1 MKRLSHLEE
10 KLSYIAEVLTY
21 KVSFETFI
29 FALSNNFNNKTTMD
43 KLTTEIVAME
53 PELRHFALKLTAD
66 PDSANDLVQDCML
79 KALDN
84 KEKFVHSQN
93 FKGWMYTIMRNLFIN
108 NYRRVTREISMMD
121 DNYSIGR
128 QNILE
133 VEDGE
138 RFEYVYDLKE
148 LYKVINAVPE
158 SMKRP
163 FLMYVAGF
171 KYNEIAEKMGLP
183 IGTIK
188 SRLFFVRK
196 RLQKDLKDFS

>member
-1 MKRLSHLEE
+1 
-10 KLSYIAEVLTY
+10 
-21 KVSFETFI
+21 
-29 FALSNNFNNKTTMD
+29 MD
-43 KLTTEIVAME
+43 KLTSKIVGME
-53 PELRHFALKLTAD
+53 SELRHFALKLTAD
-66 PDSANDLVQDCML
+66 QDSANDLVQDCML

-84 KEKFVHSQN
+84 KEKFVHAQN

-108 NYRRVTREISMMD
+108 NYRRVTREMSMMD
-121 DNYSIGR
+121 DSYSIGR
-128 QNILE
+128 QNLLE

-138 RFEYVYDLKE
+138 RFEYAYDLKE
-148 LYKVINAVPE
+148 LHKVINAVPE
-158 SMKRP
+158 SMRKP

-196 RLQKDLKDFS
+196 RLQKELKEFSK

>member
-1 MKRLSHLEE
+1 M
-10 KLSYIAEVLTY
+10 
-21 KVSFETFI
+21 
-29 FALSNNFNNKTTMD
+29 
-43 KLTTEIVAME
+43 
-53 PELRHFALKLTAD
+53 RHFALKLTAD
-66 PDSANDLVQDCML
+66 QDSANDLVQDCML

-84 KEKFVHSQN
+84 KEKFVHAQN

-121 DNYSIGR
+121 DSYSIGR
-128 QNILE
+128 QNLLE

-138 RFEYVYDLKE
+138 RFEYAYDLKE
-148 LYKVINAVPE
+148 LHKVINAVPE
-158 SMKRP
+158 SMRKP

-196 RLQKDLKDFS
+196 RLQKELKEFGK

>member
-1 MKRLSHLEE
+1 MNS
-10 KLSYIAEVLTY
+10 
-21 KVSFETFI
+21 VSFKKNLLGVQEELLR
-29 FALSNNFNNKTTMD
+29 FAY
-43 KLTTEIVAME
+43 
-53 PELRHFALKLTAD
+53 KLTAD
-66 PDSANDLVQDCML
+66 REEANDLLQETSL

-84 KEKFVHSQN
+84 EDKYIPDTN

-108 NYRRVTREISMMD
+108 NYRRVTREMSMMD
-121 DNYSIGR
+121 DSYSIGR
-128 QNILE
+128 QNLLE

-138 RFEYVYDLKE
+138 RFEYAYDLKE
-148 LYKVINAVPE
+148 LHKVINAVPE
-158 SMKRP
+158 SMRKP

-196 RLQKDLKDFS
+196 RLQKELKEFGK

>member
-1 MKRLSHLEE
+1 
-10 KLSYIAEVLTY
+10 
-21 KVSFETFI
+21 
-29 FALSNNFNNKTTMD
+29 MD
-43 KLTTEIVAME
+43 KLTSKIVGME
-53 PELRHFALKLTAD
+53 SELRHFALKLTAD
-66 PDSANDLVQDCML
+66 QDSANDLVQDCML

-84 KEKFVHSQN
+84 KEKFVHAQN

-108 NYRRVTREISMMD
+108 NYRRVTREMSMMD
-121 DNYSIGR
+121 DSYSIGR
-128 QNILE
+128 QNLLE

-138 RFEYVYDLKE
+138 RFEYAYDLKG
-148 LYKVINAVPE
+148 LHKVINAVPE
-158 SMKRP
+158 SMRKP

-196 RLQKDLKDFS
+196 RLQKELKEFGK

>member
-1 MKRLSHLEE
+1 
-10 KLSYIAEVLTY
+10 
-21 KVSFETFI
+21 
-29 FALSNNFNNKTTMD
+29 MD
-43 KLTTEIVAME
+43 KLTSKIVGME
-53 PELRHFALKLTAD
+53 SELRHFALKLTTD
-66 PDSANDLVQDCML
+66 QDSANDLVQDCML

-84 KEKFVHSQN
+84 KEKFVHAQN

-108 NYRRVTREISMMD
+108 NYRRVTREMSMMD
-121 DNYSIGR
+121 DSYSIGR
-128 QNILE
+128 QNLLE

-138 RFEYVYDLKE
+138 RFEYAYDLKE
-148 LYKVINAVPE
+148 LHKVINAVPE
-158 SMKRP
+158 SMRKP

-196 RLQKDLKDFS
+196 RLQKELKEFGK

>member
-1 MKRLSHLEE
+1 
-10 KLSYIAEVLTY
+10 
-21 KVSFETFI
+21 
-29 FALSNNFNNKTTMD
+29 MD
-43 KLTTEIVAME
+43 KLTSKIVGME
-53 PELRHFALKLTAD
+53 SELRHFTLKLTAD
-66 PDSANDLVQDCML
+66 QDSANDLVQDCML

-84 KEKFVHSQN
+84 KEKFVHAQN

-108 NYRRVTREISMMD
+108 NYRRVTREMSMMD
-121 DNYSIGR
+121 DSYSIGR
-128 QNILE
+128 QNLLE

-138 RFEYVYDLKE
+138 RFEYAYDLKE
-148 LYKVINAVPE
+148 LHKVINAVPE
-158 SMKRP
+158 SMRKP

-196 RLQKDLKDFS
+196 RLQKELKEFGK

>member
-1 MKRLSHLEE
+1 
-10 KLSYIAEVLTY
+10 
-21 KVSFETFI
+21 
-29 FALSNNFNNKTTMD
+29 MD
-43 KLTTEIVAME
+43 KLTSKIVGME
-53 PELRHFALKLTAD
+53 SELRHFALKLTAD
-66 PDSANDLVQDCML
+66 QDSANDLVQDCML

-84 KEKFVHSQN
+84 KEKFVHAQN

-108 NYRRVTREISMMD
+108 NYRRVTREMSMMD
-121 DNYSIGR
+121 DSYSIGR
-128 QNILE
+128 QNLLE

-138 RFEYVYDLKE
+138 RFEYAYDLKE
-148 LYKVINAVPE
+148 LHKVINAVPE
-158 SMKRP
+158 SMRKP

-196 RLQKDLKDFS
+196 RLQTQLKEFGK

>member
-1 MKRLSHLEE
+1 
-10 KLSYIAEVLTY
+10 
-21 KVSFETFI
+21 
-29 FALSNNFNNKTTMD
+29 MD
-43 KLTTEIVAME
+43 KLTSKIVAME
-53 PELRHFALKLTAD
+53 SELRHFALKLTAD
-66 PDSANDLVQDCML
+66 QDSANDLVQDCML

-84 KEKFVHSQN
+84 KEKFVHAQN

-121 DNYSIGR
+121 DGYSIGR
-128 QNILE
+128 QNLLE

-158 SMKRP
+158 SMRKP

-171 KYNEIAEKMGLP
+171 KYNEIADKMELP

-196 RLQKDLKDFS
+196 RLQKDLKEFGK

>member
-1 MKRLSHLEE
+1 M
-10 KLSYIAEVLTY
+10 Y
-21 KVSFETFI
+21 
-29 FALSNNFNNKTTMD
+29 
-43 KLTTEIVAME
+43 KLTSKIVGME
-53 PELRHFALKLTAD
+53 SELRHFALKLTAD
-66 PDSANDLVQDCML
+66 QDSANDLVQDCML

-84 KEKFVHSQN
+84 KEKFVHAQN

-108 NYRRVTREISMMD
+108 NYRRVTREMSMMD
-121 DNYSIGR
+121 DSYSIGR
-128 QNILE
+128 QNLLE

-138 RFEYVYDLKE
+138 RFEYAYDLKE
-148 LYKVINAVPE
+148 LHKVINAVPE
-158 SMKRP
+158 SMRKP

-196 RLQKDLKDFS
+196 RLQKELKEFGK

>member
-1 MKRLSHLEE
+1 
-10 KLSYIAEVLTY
+10 
-21 KVSFETFI
+21 
-29 FALSNNFNNKTTMD
+29 MD
-43 KLTTEIVAME
+43 KLTSKIVGME
-53 PELRHFALKLTAD
+53 SELRHFALKLTAD
-66 PDSANDLVQDCML
+66 QDSANDLVQDCML

-84 KEKFVHSQN
+84 KEKFVHAQN

-121 DNYSIGR
+121 DSYSIGR
-128 QNILE
+128 QNLLE

-138 RFEYVYDLKE
+138 RFEYAYDLKE
-148 LYKVINAVPE
+148 LHKVINAVPE
-158 SMKRP
+158 SMRKP

-196 RLQKDLKDFS
+196 RLQK

>member
-1 MKRLSHLEE
+1 
-10 KLSYIAEVLTY
+10 
-21 KVSFETFI
+21 
-29 FALSNNFNNKTTMD
+29 MD
-43 KLTTEIVAME
+43 KLTSKIVGME
-53 PELRHFALKLTAD
+53 SELRHFALKLTAD
-66 PDSANDLVQDCML
+66 QDSANDLVQDCML

-84 KEKFVHSQN
+84 KEKFVHAQN

-108 NYRRVTREISMMD
+108 NYCRVTREMSMMD
-121 DNYSIGR
+121 DSYSIGR
-128 QNILE
+128 QNLLE

-138 RFEYVYDLKE
+138 RFEYAYDLKE
-148 LYKVINAVPE
+148 LHKVINAVPE
-158 SMKRP
+158 SMRKP

-196 RLQKDLKDFS
+196 RLQKELKEFGK

>member
-1 MKRLSHLEE
+1 
-10 KLSYIAEVLTY
+10 
-21 KVSFETFI
+21 
-29 FALSNNFNNKTTMD
+29 MD
-43 KLTTEIVAME
+43 KLTSKIVGVE
-53 PELRHFALKLTAD
+53 SELRHFALKLTAD
-66 PDSANDLVQDCML
+66 QDSANDLVQDCML

-84 KEKFVHSQN
+84 KEKFVHAQN

-121 DNYSIGR
+121 DSYSIGR
-128 QNILE
+128 QNLLE

-138 RFEYVYDLKE
+138 RFEYAYDLKE
-148 LYKVINAVPE
+148 LHKVINAVPE
-158 SMKRP
+158 SMRKP

-196 RLQKDLKDFS
+196 RLQKELKEFGK

>member
-1 MKRLSHLEE
+1 
-10 KLSYIAEVLTY
+10 
-21 KVSFETFI
+21 
-29 FALSNNFNNKTTMD
+29 MD
-43 KLTTEIVAME
+43 KLTSKIVGME
-53 PELRHFALKLTAD
+53 SELRHFALKLTAD
-66 PDSANDLVQDCML
+66 QDSANDLVQDCIL

-84 KEKFVHSQN
+84 KEKFVHAQN

-108 NYRRVTREISMMD
+108 NYRRVTREMSMMD
-121 DNYSIGR
+121 DSYSIGR
-128 QNILE
+128 QNLLE

-138 RFEYVYDLKE
+138 RFEYAYDLKE
-148 LYKVINAVPE
+148 LHKVINAVPE
-158 SMKRP
+158 SMRKP

-196 RLQKDLKDFS
+196 RLQRELKEFGK

>member
-1 MKRLSHLEE
+1 
-10 KLSYIAEVLTY
+10 
-21 KVSFETFI
+21 
-29 FALSNNFNNKTTMD
+29 MD
-43 KLTTEIVAME
+43 KLTSKIVGME
-53 PELRHFALKLTAD
+53 SELRHFALKRTAD
-66 PDSANDLVQDCML
+66 QDSANDLVQDCML

-84 KEKFVHSQN
+84 KEKFVHAQN

-108 NYRRVTREISMMD
+108 NYRRVTREMSMMD
-121 DNYSIGR
+121 DSYSIGR
-128 QNILE
+128 QNLLE

-138 RFEYVYDLKE
+138 RFEYAYDLKE
-148 LYKVINAVPE
+148 LHKVINAVPE
-158 SMKRP
+158 SMRKP

-196 RLQKDLKDFS
+196 RLQKELKEFGK

>member
-1 MKRLSHLEE
+1 
-10 KLSYIAEVLTY
+10 
-21 KVSFETFI
+21 
-29 FALSNNFNNKTTMD
+29 MD
-43 KLTTEIVAME
+43 KLTSKIVVME
-53 PELRHFALKLTAD
+53 SELRHFALKLTAD
-66 PDSANDLVQDCML
+66 QDSANDLVQDCML

-84 KEKFVHSQN
+84 KEKFVHAQN

-108 NYRRVTREISMMD
+108 NYRRVTREMSMMD
-121 DNYSIGR
+121 DSYSIGR
-128 QNILE
+128 QNLLE

-138 RFEYVYDLKE
+138 RFEYAYDLKE
-148 LYKVINAVPE
+148 LHKVINAVPE
-158 SMKRP
+158 SMRKP

-196 RLQKDLKDFS
+196 RLQKELKEFGK

>member
-1 MKRLSHLEE
+1 
-10 KLSYIAEVLTY
+10 
-21 KVSFETFI
+21 
-29 FALSNNFNNKTTMD
+29 MD
-43 KLTTEIVAME
+43 KLTSKIVGME
-53 PELRHFALKLTAD
+53 SELRHFAFKLTAD
-66 PDSANDLVQDCML
+66 QDSANDLVQDCML

-84 KEKFVHSQN
+84 KEKFVHAQN

-121 DNYSIGR
+121 DSYSIGR
-128 QNILE
+128 QNLLE

-138 RFEYVYDLKE
+138 RFEYAYDLKE
-148 LYKVINAVPE
+148 LHKVINAVPE
-158 SMKRP
+158 SMRKP

-196 RLQKDLKDFS
+196 RLQRELKEFGK

>member
-1 MKRLSHLEE
+1 
-10 KLSYIAEVLTY
+10 
-21 KVSFETFI
+21 
-29 FALSNNFNNKTTMD
+29 MD
-43 KLTTEIVAME
+43 KLTSKIVGME
-53 PELRHFALKLTAD
+53 SELRHFALKLTD
-66 PDSANDLVQDCML
+66 DQDSANDLVQDCML

-84 KEKFVHSQN
+84 KEKFVHAQN

-108 NYRRVTREISMMD
+108 NYRRVTREMSMMD
-121 DNYSIGR
+121 DSYSIGR
-128 QNILE
+128 QNLLE

-138 RFEYVYDLKE
+138 RFEYAYDLKE
-148 LYKVINAVPE
+148 LHKVINAVPE
-158 SMKRP
+158 SMRKP

-196 RLQKDLKDFS
+196 RLQKELKEFGK

>member
-1 MKRLSHLEE
+1 
-10 KLSYIAEVLTY
+10 
-21 KVSFETFI
+21 
-29 FALSNNFNNKTTMD
+29 MD
-43 KLTTEIVAME
+43 KLTSKIVGME
-53 PELRHFALKLTAD
+53 SELRHFALKLTAD
-66 PDSANDLVQDCML
+66 QDSANYLVQDCML

-84 KEKFVHSQN
+84 KEKFVHAQN

-121 DNYSIGR
+121 DSYSIGR
-128 QNILE
+128 QNLLE

-138 RFEYVYDLKE
+138 RFEYAYDLKE
-148 LYKVINAVPE
+148 LHKVINAVPE
-158 SMKRP
+158 SMRKP

-196 RLQKDLKDFS
+196 RLQKELKEFGK